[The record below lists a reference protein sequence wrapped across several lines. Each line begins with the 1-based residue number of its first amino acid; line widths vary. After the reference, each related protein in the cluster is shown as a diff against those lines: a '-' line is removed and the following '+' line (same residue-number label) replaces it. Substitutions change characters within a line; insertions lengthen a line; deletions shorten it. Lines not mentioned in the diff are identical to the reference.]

1 MVREFM
7 MDFLDVEPFFGVC
20 KFNDFSFVSLL
31 CCVLMYDYRFLII
44 SLGCCLRGVWLVYNG
59 IVWAICICGI
69 GVIVSFVVPF
79 VASEYAMSF
88 PFILVWALTFW
99 MVMLCQNHFMC
110 CIIDAIGSLSRW
122 LCWENGHLM

>member
-1 MVREFM
+1 MI
-7 MDFLDVEPFFGVC
+7 
-20 KFNDFSFVSLL
+20 LL
-31 CCVLMYDYRFLII
+31 CC
-44 SLGCCLRGVWLVYNG
+44 CLRRVWLVYNG

-99 MVMLCQNHFMC
+99 IVMLSPNHFMC
-110 CIIDAIGSLSRW
+110 CIIESCYWEFIRMVVLGGWASYMIVNGIYIVEAI
-122 LCWENGHLM
+122 